1 MSITVATERKPR
13 LLFLL
18 VEDWWFYRHRLDL
31 AVAARE
37 AGWDVSVAVRVNEHG
52 KRIEEAGLKLL
63 PIKLMR
69 QSRQPVREATAVAEL
84 VRLYRR
90 ERPDVVHQVAM
101 KPILYG
107 SWAARLAGVPA
118 VVNEFAGLGYAFA
131 EGSQRARV
139 IRSVLQPAL
148 KQAIALPRT
157 RVIFQNKEDLGQFAE
172 AGVVRRNESVVMGGF
187 GVDVE
192 KFKPQPEP
200 EDGFVVMLASRML
213 WDKGIGVFVE
223 ASRLLRDEGVRA
235 KCVLVGTPDEGNPQS
250 IPEAQLRAWHSEG
263 AVEWW
268 EHRDDMPGT
277 LAAAHVVTLP
287 TFYREGLPTVLLE
300 AAACARPMI
309 ATNAPGCWEIV
320 RHGDNGLLIPP
331 KDPAALAQAIKSLAA
346 DPAMRARMGARGR
359 EIAVQEFSIERVT
372 TGTLSLYAELLK
384 EQHAASAAHN

>member
-1 MSITVATERKPR
+1 MSMTVAAEKKPR

-31 AVAARE
+31 AVVARD

-52 KRIEEAGLKLL
+52 RRIEDAGLKLL

-90 ERPDVVHQVAM
+90 EQPDVVHQVAM

-131 EGSQRARV
+131 EGSRRTRLL
-139 IRSVLQPAL
+139 RSVLQPAL

-157 RVIFQNKEDLGQFAE
+157 RVIFQNKEDLNQFAE

-192 KFKPQPEP
+192 KYKPQPEP
-200 EDGFVVMLASRML
+200 AEGFIVMLASRML
-213 WDKGIGVFVE
+213 WDKGMGVFVE
-223 ASRLLRDEGVRA
+223 AAKLLKNEGVQGRY
-235 KCVLVGTPDEGNPQS
+235 VLVGTPDEGNPRS
-250 IPEAQLRAWHSEG
+250 ISESQLLAWQTEG
-263 AVEWW
+263 AIEWW
-268 EHRDDMPGT
+268 GHQNDMPAT
-277 LAAAHVVTLP
+277 LAAAHVVVLP

-300 AAACARPMI
+300 AAACARPLI

-331 KDPAALAQAIKSLAA
+331 QDPVALAQAIKSLAA
-346 DPAMRARMGARGR
+346 DPALRVRMGARGR

-372 TGTLSLYAELLK
+372 RDTLGLYTELLK
-384 EQHAASAAHN
+384 DWRSAAAAHN